1 MAKASKEIPSQE
13 RGKTCINRAMPA
25 NFKHLAVKELE
36 PLAVIYRQLPA
47 AVALR
52 VRSANSLLDG
62 LDRSAKAEMP
72 FNSWERLH
80 AEPIRATAVP
90 TQAPAAILPGR
101 PNVRLPWPERVGIGL
116 NLLRYRCLPA

>member
-47 AVALR
+47 AVGLR
-52 VRSANSLLDG
+52 VRSARQPLG
-62 LDRSAKAEMP
+62 
-72 FNSWERLH
+72 
-80 AEPIRATAVP
+80 V
-90 TQAPAAILPGR
+90 
-101 PNVRLPWPERVGIGL
+101 
-116 NLLRYRCLPA
+116 